1 MTASKFFV
9 INKELIKSIGL
20 EPTLLLAELALW
32 QDSCKDWF
40 YRTQDQIKE
49 ETGLSAAVQN
59 KAVKTLRDN
68 GLLKTKLKG
77 LPAKLHYYIELDV
90 LSKFLNIEETS
101 FSKTEKLESKK
112 QRSNITEKPET
123 LNKNK
128 VNKNQKLE
136 LLLNGVSSKLQKH
149 INDYFEYRTEIKK
162 AFKSQKSIETRV
174 EQFIAQSQKYGENA
188 VIESIEASISN
199 GWQGTFIDKKYLNNT
214 SNNKTYEPRNQKEQT
229 FGFIQQ
235 VTNFEL

>member
-1 MTASKFFV
+1 MTSSKFFV
-9 INKELIKSIGL
+9 INKELVKEIGL

-49 ETGLSAAVQN
+49 ETGLSASVQN
-59 KAVKTLRDN
+59 RAVKMLRDK

-77 LPAKLHYYIELDV
+77 LPAKLHYFIELEI
-90 LSKFLNIEETS
+90 LNKFLNINETS
-101 FSKTEKLESKK
+101 ISKNEKLETKK
-112 QRSNITEKPET
+112 QRINIPENEET
-123 LNKNK
+123 LNKKNS
-128 VNKNQKLE
+128 NKNNKKE
-136 LLLNGVSSKLQKH
+136 ILLNSISSNLQKH
-149 INDYFEYRTEIKK
+149 INDYFEYRAEIKK
-162 AFKSQKSIETRV
+162 PFKSQKSIETRI
-174 EQFIAQSQKYGENA
+174 EQFIAQSKKYGELA
-188 VIESIEASISN
+188 VVESIEASISN

-214 SNNKTYEPRNQKEQT
+214 SNNKTYEPRNQQEQT